1 MADAVRPAH
10 QGGDYV
16 FKPHERPFLAGSPAT
31 PDHPARRKLG
41 YLLIGIYLAILGG
54 FQNGLLLA
62 NLPGLQGH
70 LALTSVEAGWVTVAY
85 NMTNACMSILLFKLR
100 QQFGIQRFVRIA
112 MATLLLA
119 NFVQLFDA
127 GYRIE
132 LVSRGIS
139 GIAASGLSTLG
150 IYYLM
155 QGLPAKA
162 RIAGVLIG
170 LGLSQIALPLARAIS
185 PALIAGGDIT
195 HLFDLQFALSLM
207 AFGMVF
213 ILPLPPG
220 EIEKAFEK
228 LDLVTFPLLAIGM
241 GLLCAFLVQG
251 RIQWWTTPWLGWALA
266 GAILLIGAAFLIE
279 HNRANPMLHTRWM
292 TSKDIVIFAS
302 TGALMRVLL
311 SEQGFGAGGLLTT
324 VGMINDQLVTYYWII
339 TGATFIG
346 LVVLIA
352 RLDTSD
358 LQRPLLVALALIAVA
373 AFVDTQAGLLSRPE
387 NFYWTQAMMAFAA
400 IYFIGS
406 AMMEGLLRALAQGM
420 QYIISFIAVFSLS
433 QTLGGLAG
441 VAGLA
446 AFQTIW
452 AKVHLMDIGRELTLS
467 DPAVAQAIQLRAA
480 AYNGTIADPV
490 LRQASGAGQLVQQAG
505 RDAAIL
511 AFNDMFF
518 LIGIIASLAFAAILA
533 KWIYN
538 RRRGINPL
546 AKELE
551 ALASIMGGAK
561 E

>member
-1 MADAVRPAH
+1 
-10 QGGDYV
+10 
-16 FKPHERPFLAGSPAT
+16 
-31 PDHPARRKLG
+31 
-41 YLLIGIYLAILGG
+41 
-54 FQNGLLLA
+54 
-62 NLPGLQGH
+62 
-70 LALTSVEAGWVTVAY
+70 
-85 NMTNACMSILLFKLR
+85 
-100 QQFGIQRFVRIA
+100 
-112 MATLLLA
+112 
-119 NFVQLFDA
+119 
-127 GYRIE
+127 
-132 LVSRGIS
+132 
-139 GIAASGLSTLG
+139 
-150 IYYLM
+150 
-155 QGLPAKA
+155 
-162 RIAGVLIG
+162 
-170 LGLSQIALPLARAIS
+170 
-185 PALIAGGDIT
+185 
-195 HLFDLQFALSLM
+195 M

-446 AFQTIW
+446 AFQ
-452 AKVHLMDIGRELTLS
+452 
-467 DPAVAQAIQLRAA
+467 
-480 AYNGTIADPV
+480 
-490 LRQASGAGQLVQQAG
+490 ASA
-505 RDAAIL
+505 
-511 AFNDMFF
+511 
-518 LIGIIASLAFAAILA
+518 
-533 KWIYN
+533 
-538 RRRGINPL
+538 
-546 AKELE
+546 
-551 ALASIMGGAK
+551 
-561 E
+561 

>member
-1 MADAVRPAH
+1 M
-10 QGGDYV
+10 

-441 VAGLA
+441 AAGLA
-446 AFQTIW
+446 AFQTIR

>member
-1 MADAVRPAH
+1 
-10 QGGDYV
+10 V

-373 AFVDTQAGLLSRPE
+373 AFVDTQAACLLSRPE

-446 AFQTIW
+446 AFQTIR

>member
-1 MADAVRPAH
+1 M
-10 QGGDYV
+10 

-400 IYFIGS
+400 IYFIAS

-446 AFQTIW
+446 AFQTIR

>member
-1 MADAVRPAH
+1 M
-10 QGGDYV
+10 

-446 AFQTIW
+446 AFQTIR
-452 AKVHLMDIGRELTLS
+452 AKVHLMEIARELTLS

-511 AFNDMFF
+511 AFNDMFY

>member
-1 MADAVRPAH
+1 M
-10 QGGDYV
+10 

-387 NFYWTQAMMAFAA
+387 NFYWTQAMMAFAG

-446 AFQTIW
+446 AFQTIR

>member
-1 MADAVRPAH
+1 M
-10 QGGDYV
+10 

-228 LDLVTFPLLAIGM
+228 LNLVTFPLLAIGM

-446 AFQTIW
+446 AFQTIR

>member
-1 MADAVRPAH
+1 
-10 QGGDYV
+10 
-16 FKPHERPFLAGSPAT
+16 
-31 PDHPARRKLG
+31 
-41 YLLIGIYLAILGG
+41 
-54 FQNGLLLA
+54 
-62 NLPGLQGH
+62 
-70 LALTSVEAGWVTVAY
+70 
-85 NMTNACMSILLFKLR
+85 MTNACMSILLFKLR

-358 LQRPLLVALALIAVA
+358 LQLPLLVALALIAVA

-446 AFQTIW
+446 AFQTIR